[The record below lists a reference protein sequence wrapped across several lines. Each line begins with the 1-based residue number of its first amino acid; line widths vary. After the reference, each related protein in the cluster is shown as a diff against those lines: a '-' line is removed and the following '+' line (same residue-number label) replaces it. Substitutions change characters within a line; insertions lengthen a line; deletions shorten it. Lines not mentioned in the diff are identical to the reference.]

1 METYDLALWGA
12 MVRDLRLSHNW
23 SLRQMADHYGLPQAD
38 VAHVSRIERMERVN
52 VATARRILRALGLL
66 PPARRYHRVCMTP
79 DEFAA
84 WRRMTPQ
91 QRREALGL

>member
-1 METYDLALWGA
+1 MPTYDFMSLIEAVSNRLESEGCSQREL
-12 MVRDLRLSHNW
+12 VRRLGEPPEFQAVISKVLR
-23 SLRQMADHYGLPQAD
+23 GET
-38 VAHVSRIERMERVN
+38 VSRE
-52 VATARRILRALGLL
+52 TARRILRALGLL

-79 DEFAA
+79 EEFAA